1 MTATGPDPFCA
12 PLGGGPF
19 FCLLEYEPR
28 TCQQSFWLGFTEVL
42 GLFE

>member
-12 PLGGGPF
+12 PWVGGHF